1 MVKGLLYLH
10 LSFSRNHTLDLPTHT
25 CTHTSFSYSFF
36 SYKPDSCNWNHLHP
50 SYPEA
55 ARVMFE
61 KCTGVKVRRKEGK
74 RRRGRGG
81 FVLLVIIIYSPPS
94 PLSHSATILPSQHCS
109 RHMYMHLYMHFSK
122 LLHLIQTHAHIGRCG
137 ASCRMESDPLYC
149 EHSYCPRWHGFHGA

>member
-81 FVLLVIIIYSPPS
+81 FVLLVIIIYSPPL
-94 PLSHSATILPSQHCS
+94 PTLPQCHHSALSALLPPYIYALIHAFFKTIAPHTNSCTHRPLW
-109 RHMYMHLYMHFSK
+109 RK
-122 LLHLIQTHAHIGRCG
+122 LQNGIG
-137 ASCRMESDPLYC
+137 SSLL
-149 EHSYCPRWHGFHGA
+149 